1 MSTLTR
7 INGGF
12 AMAAVWLLFMA
23 PSVSAK
29 VVHHAPCAVLVLP
42 EERAE

>member
-1 MSTLTR
+1 
-7 INGGF
+7 
-12 AMAAVWLLFMA
+12 LLERVFT

-42 EERAE
+42 EERSE